1 MINWHFRLK
10 AGGTE
15 NSYYIVDSDRDR
27 ALLQAQQTLFEE
39 CEAQGFTPINA
50 TLEFE
55 EKIDI

>member
-27 ALLQAQQTLFEE
+27 ALYKAQQTLFEE
-39 CEAQGFTPINA
+39 CEAQGVICLTAKI
-50 TLEFE
+50 EFE
-55 EKIDI
+55 ERIEI